1 MNLPRRQEMG
11 KVLDDAGGREKLLQ
25 SAQDPAG
32 GTPEQFARLIQK
44 DSEKYARLAREL
56 KIRAE

>member
-1 MNLPRRQEMG
+1 MG